1 MTGSGKLAQRVARR
15 SAAEIE
21 ILQQAGEIVAET
33 LQVLQQ
39 HMQPGITTKELDN
52 LAEENIRRR
61 GATPSCKGYM
71 GYPAT
76 ICVEIDD
83 VVVHGIPDHTQLK
96 EGQIVGIDLVACY
109 QGYHGDSTIT
119 VAIGEVD
126 NERQRLLTVTRE
138 ALAAG
143 IEQARPTTKL
153 REVCRAVQQR
163 VEAAGF
169 SVVRSLVGHG
179 IGQQMHEPPQVPN
192 FVAEGEF
199 PDYELVLQPGMVLA
213 IEPMVNAGEP
223 AVRVDS
229 DGWRVR
235 TADGRPSAHFEHTVV
250 ITEDQPLILTERR
263 DSLPLN
269 YAPE

>member
-1 MTGSGKLAQRVARR
+1 MMGSGKLAQRVARR

-39 HMQPGITTKELDN
+39 HMQPGISTKELDN

-61 GATPSCKGYM
+61 GAVPSFKGYK

-76 ICVEIDD
+76 ICVEIEDT
-83 VVVHGIPDHTQLK
+83 VVHGIPDKTRLA
-96 EGQIVGIDLVACY
+96 EGQIVGVDLGACY
-109 QGYHGDSTIT
+109 QGYHGDSALT
-119 VAIGEVD
+119 VKVGEVD
-126 NERQRLLTVTRE
+126 DERQRLLTVTRE

-143 IEQARPTTKL
+143 IEQARPTAKL
-153 REVCRAVQQR
+153 REVCRAVQQH

-179 IGQQMHEPPQVPN
+179 IGQQLHEPPQVPN

-213 IEPMVNAGEP
+213 IEPMVNAGES

-235 TADGRPSAHFEHTVV
+235 TADGRPSAHFEHTIVV
-250 ITEDQPLILTERR
+250 TEGQPLILTERR
-263 DSLPLN
+263 DSLPVD
-269 YAPE
+269 YAQE